1 MAINTEEESN
11 VQVKDKKIIPV
22 FLFMAL
28 SLLLAIL
35 PEKIGVEGLYG
46 IIYVMVI
53 KILVFFVQYV
63 LLKSF
68 VDDYYLALGK

>member
-1 MAINTEEESN
+1 MAKME
-11 VQVKDKKIIPV
+11 QKRDKKIIPV

-28 SLLLAIL
+28 SLLLAII
-35 PEKIGVEGLYG
+35 PENVGNGIYG
-46 IIYVMVI
+46 AIYAFI
-53 KILVFFVQYV
+53 LRGLVFLVQYI